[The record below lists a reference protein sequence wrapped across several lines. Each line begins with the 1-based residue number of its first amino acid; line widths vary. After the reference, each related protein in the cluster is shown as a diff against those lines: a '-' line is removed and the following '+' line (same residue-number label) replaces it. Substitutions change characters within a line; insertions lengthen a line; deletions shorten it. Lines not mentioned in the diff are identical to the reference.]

1 MSITIK
7 KVALAEQESVNE
19 GTPLNK
25 NYLGLVNNL
34 EVECTV
40 RIGTLTLSIAQ
51 LRALHVGQA
60 LHLKQKTDEP
70 IELMVHDKV
79 IAKGELMTHEDYF
92 AVQIT
97 QVCC

>member
-1 MSITIK
+1 MSITVK

-19 GTPLNK
+19 GSPVNK
-25 NYLGLVNNL
+25 NYLGLVSSL
-34 EVECTV
+34 EVQCTV
-40 RIGTLTLSIAQ
+40 RIGTLTMSIAQ
-51 LRALHVGQA
+51 LSALSVGQA
-60 LHLKQKTDEP
+60 LHLEQKTDEP